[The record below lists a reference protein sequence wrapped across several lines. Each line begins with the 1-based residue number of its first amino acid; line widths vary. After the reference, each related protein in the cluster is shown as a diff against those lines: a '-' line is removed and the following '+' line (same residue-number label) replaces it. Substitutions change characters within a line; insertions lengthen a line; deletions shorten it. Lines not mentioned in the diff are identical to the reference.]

1 MRIPFLLLTCCALQ
15 AAEPTLTH
23 VHPAAVQ
30 RGTEADVKFTG
41 KFTPWPCK
49 VWTDAP
55 GIVFTA
61 GKDAG
66 KFHVAVAADVAE
78 GPHLIRA
85 FNDEGASAPISLI
98 VASTPQTAEKEP
110 NDDFRQPQV
119 LNETT
124 CVING
129 IHEKADDVDS
139 FAIALKKGQTLVT
152 WVEAYVL
159 AAGFDAML
167 RIVDEGGQTL
177 AFNHDFT
184 TMDPFMPFIVPR
196 DGRYVIQTM
205 GHKYPAA
212 SDVRFAGGDDCVYRL
227 HLSTAPYVSHTWPL
241 LVQRGNKTQVGLEG
255 WNLTA
260 PTMEL
265 DPAAAPTI
273 PVEFSDVPEF
283 IETGESQTLPIPS
296 AVSGRIVNPGAKD
309 RYQFTTTKGAVLEF
323 NVTGPR
329 FGSEIDAWLKIL
341 NQEGKEIATNDD
353 ADGSSDPRLVWTAPA
368 DGTFTALVGDLT
380 QRGGQ
385 AFYYRLQISPVV
397 PSASGVIANHS
408 VKVEAS
414 KSAEIKVTVALKN
427 GYQKKLKLAAKNLPP
442 GTSIAEVE
450 VPEKGGEVKLSIT
463 AEPTA
468 QGASQPFQLVL
479 REVDG
484 GAEMPVVYSMVSTTE
499 NNGVPQGYRQLLI
512 NTTPQLWLTV
522 TVPPPPKPA
531 DPPTPVPPGK

>member
-1 MRIPFLLLTCCALQ
+1 MRIPFLLFTCVALP

-41 KFTPWPCK
+41 KFAPWPCK

-55 GIVFTA
+55 GIVFTP
-61 GKDAG
+61 GKDEG
-66 KFHVAVAADVAE
+66 KFHVAIAAEVTE

-85 FNDEGASAPISLI
+85 YNAEGASAPVSLI
-98 VASTPQTAEKEP
+98 VVGTSQTTETEP
-110 NDDFRQPQV
+110 NDDFQKPQG
-119 LNETT
+119 LPETT

-129 IHEKADDVDS
+129 KHEKADDVDS
-139 FAIALKKGQTLVT
+139 FAVSLKKGQTLVT

-184 TMDPFMPFIVPR
+184 TMDPFLAFVAPN

-205 GHKYPAA
+205 GHKYPAG

-227 HLSTAPYVSHTWPL
+227 HLSTAPYVRNTWPL
-241 LVQRGNKTQVGLEG
+241 MVQRGNKTQVGLEG
-255 WNLTA
+255 WNLTTV
-260 PTMEL
+260 TMEI
-265 DPAAAPTI
+265 DPAAAPAF
-273 PVEFSDVPEF
+273 PVEFSDIPEF
-283 IETGESQTLPIPS
+283 IETAEPQTLPIPS
-296 AVSGRIVNPGAKD
+296 GVSGRIVNPGAKD
-309 RYQFTTTKGAVLEF
+309 QYQFTTTKGTVLEF
-323 NVTGPR
+323 NVIGPR

-368 DGTFTALVGDLT
+368 DGTFTAMVGDLT

-385 AFYYRLQISPVV
+385 TFYYRLQISPTV

-408 VKVEAS
+408 VKVES
-414 KSAEIKVTVALKN
+414 GKSAEIKVTVTLKH
-427 GYQKKLKLAAKNLPP
+427 GYQKKLKLAAKNLPT

-468 QGASQPFQLVL
+468 QEASQPFQLML
-479 REVDG
+479 REVEG

-499 NNGVPQGYRQLLI
+499 NNGVPQGYRHLLI
-512 NTTPQLWLTV
+512 DTTNELWLTV

-531 DPPTPVPPGK
+531 DPPPPVPPAK

>member
-1 MRIPFLLLTCCALQ
+1 MRLPFLLLTCCALQ

-98 VASTPQTAEKEP
+98 VASTPQTAETEP
-110 NDDFRQPQV
+110 NDDFRKPQV

-139 FAIALKKGQTLVT
+139 LAIALKKGQTLVT

-184 TMDPFMPFIVPR
+184 TMDPFIAFTAPQ

-212 SDVRFAGGDDCVYRL
+212 SDVRFAGGEDCVYRL
-227 HLSTAPYVSHTWPL
+227 HLSTGAYVRNTWPL

-255 WNLTA
+255 WNL
-260 PTMEL
+260 P
-265 DPAAAPTI
+265 APTI
-273 PVEFSDVPEF
+273 EIDPAVAPAFPVELSDIPEF
-283 IETGESQTLPIPS
+283 IETAEPQTLPIPS
-296 AVSGRIVNPGAKD
+296 GVSGRIVNPGAKD

-323 NVTGPR
+323 NVTGLR

-353 ADGSSDPRLVWTAPA
+353 ADGSSDPRLVWTVPA

-408 VKVEAS
+408 AKVES
-414 KSAEIKVTVALKN
+414 GKSTEIKVTVTLKH
-427 GYQKKLKLAAKNLPP
+427 GYQKKLKLAAKNLPA
-442 GTSIAEVE
+442 GTNFAEVE

-468 QGASQPFQLVL
+468 QAASQPFQLVL
-479 REVDG
+479 REVEG
-484 GAEMPVVYSMVSTTE
+484 GAETPVVYSMVSTTE

-512 NTTPQLWLTV
+512 NTTPELWLTV
-522 TVPPPPKPA
+522 IVPPPPKPA
-531 DPPTPVPPGK
+531 DPPPPVPPAK